1 MKVIKKGFV
10 EYFELNRVNKNTNK
24 LNSTT
29 PKESINNIL
38 MPVNGYTSM
47 TFEKKV
53 KLVKNTKNREVII
66 ISLVVDIGFI
76 LFSFRL

>member
-1 MKVIKKGFV
+1 MKVIKKGLV
-10 EYFELNRVNKNTNK
+10 VYFELKRVNKNTNK

-29 PKESINNIL
+29 PKEITNNIL
-38 MPVNGYTSM
+38 VPANGYTSV
-47 TFEKKV
+47 TFAKKV